1 MTPAKKHVKQSK
13 KGITF
18 LMMHQ
23 GKSTSPLLRKYV
35 PIVARVRP
43 HRFFAPFAWIKE
55 TGFGKMWQGTSNASE
70 SLPLTLI
77 EIHFFLLAVS

>member
-1 MTPAKKHVKQSK
+1 E
-13 KGITF
+13 
-18 LMMHQ
+18 
-23 GKSTSPLLRKYV
+23 YV

-43 HRFFAPFAWIKE
+43 QRFFAPFAWIKE

-77 EIHFFLLAVS
+77 EIHFDKYVVTLKKNWIICFL